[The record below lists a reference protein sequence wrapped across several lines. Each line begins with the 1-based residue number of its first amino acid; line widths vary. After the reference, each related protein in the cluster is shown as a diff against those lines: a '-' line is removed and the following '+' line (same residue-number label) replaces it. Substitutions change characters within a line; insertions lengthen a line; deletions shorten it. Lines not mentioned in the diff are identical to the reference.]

1 MKRMFVI
8 VALLVAAV
16 AYGAQL
22 TVQEVIT
29 AHRAGAAAEGLIA
42 LVQSAESVAQISTQ
56 DIAAMRT
63 AGVPESV
70 IQAMIARA
78 PQPTPTPVPA
88 QPDNPTLI
96 DLVRLVKSGLSEKII
111 ADQIRQNGVD
121 SKPTINDLVYLK
133 ENGIQEVI
141 IVALMEAPLK
151 EEAAAVRRAEVA
163 EKIEPTPTPTPEPT
177 PEPEPIFEGLV
188 YKTGGI
194 FAKNRAGKLILE
206 DKKLSWRDGSDASK
220 NFELFIE
227 GVKQI
232 TVTCQAREG
241 GSFCY
246 QLQFDFTKGDD
257 YDFEDAQRDVGGNE
271 NLMRLLNTLKERFPN
286 LPIVEKTK
294 S

>member
-1 MKRMFVI
+1 MKRILVVF
-8 VALLVAAV
+8 ALFAATV

-22 TVQEVIT
+22 TMQEVLA
-29 AHRAGAAAEGLIA
+29 AHRAGASAEGMIA
-42 LVQSAESVAQISTQ
+42 LVQSAESVGQVTPQ
-56 DIAAMRT
+56 DVAALRA

-70 IQAMIARA
+70 IQALLARA
-78 PQPTPTPVPA
+78 PQPTPTPVPV
-88 QPDNPTLI
+88 QPDNPSLV

-121 SKPTINDLVYLK
+121 SKPSLNDLIYLK

-151 EEAAAVRRAEVA
+151 AEAAAKRSAEVA
-163 EKIEPTPTPTPEPT
+163 ATVAPTPT

-188 YKTGGI
+188 YKKGGI
-194 FAKNRAGKLILE
+194 FAKNRTGKLVLE
-206 DKKLSWRDGSDASK
+206 DTKLLWRDGNDASQ
-220 NFELFIE
+220 NFELFLE

-232 TVTCQAREG
+232 TVTCQARE
-241 GSFCY
+241 SAPFCY

-257 YDFEDAQRDVGGNE
+257 YDFEDAQREVGGNE
-271 NLMRLLNTLKERFPN
+271 NLLRLLDALKAKFPK
-286 LPIVEKTK
+286 LQVVEKIK

>member
-1 MKRMFVI
+1 MNMKRMFVI
-8 VALLVAAV
+8 VALLFAAV

-78 PQPTPTPVPA
+78 PQPTPTPMPA
-88 QPDNPTLI
+88 QPDNPKLV

-121 SKPTINDLVYLK
+121 AKPTINDLVYLK

-151 EEAAAVRRAEVA
+151 AEAEATRRAEVA
-163 EKIEPTPTPTPEPT
+163 EKIEPTPTPEPT

-188 YKTGGI
+188 YKKGGI
-194 FAKNRAGKLILE
+194 FAKNRTGKLILE

-220 NFELFIE
+220 NFELFLE

-232 TVTCQAREG
+232 TVTCQARET

-271 NLMRLLNTLKERFPN
+271 NLMRLLNVLKTKFPK
-286 LPIVEKTK
+286 LQVVEKTK

>member
-1 MKRMFVI
+1 MKRMLVI
-8 VALLVAAV
+8 VAVAFAAV

-22 TVQEVIT
+22 TVQEIIT
-29 AHRAGAAAEGLIA
+29 AHRAGASTDGMLA
-42 LVQSAESVAQISTQ
+42 LVQSADSVVQISTQ
-56 DIAAMRT
+56 DIAAMRS

-78 PQPTPTPVPA
+78 PLPTPTPVPS
-88 QPDNPTLI
+88 QPDNPTLV

-121 SKPTINDLVYLK
+121 SKPTINDLIYLK

-151 EEAAAVRRAEVA
+151 EEAEAVRRAEVA
-163 EKIEPTPTPTPEPT
+163 EKIEPTPTPTPT

-188 YKTGGI
+188 FKKGGI
-194 FAKNRAGKLILE
+194 FAKNRTGKLVLE
-206 DKKLSWRDGSDASK
+206 DKKLQWRDGSDASQ
-220 NFELFIE
+220 NFDLFIE

-232 TVTCQAREG
+232 TVTCQARES

-246 QLQFDFTKGDD
+246 ELQFDFTKGDD

-271 NLMRLLNTLKERFPN
+271 NLMRLLNTLKQKFPK
-286 LPIVEKTK
+286 LQIVEKTK

>member
-1 MKRMFVI
+1 MKRIFVI

-78 PQPTPTPVPA
+78 PQPTPTPIPA
-88 QPDNPTLI
+88 QPDNPTLV

-121 SKPTINDLVYLK
+121 AKPTINDLVYLK

-151 EEAAAVRRAEVA
+151 AEAEATRRAEVA
-163 EKIEPTPTPTPEPT
+163 VTIEPTPTPT

-194 FAKNRAGKLILE
+194 FAKNRTGKLVLE
-206 DKKLSWRDGSDASK
+206 DKKLQWRDGSDASK

-232 TVTCQAREG
+232 TVTCQARET

-271 NLMRLLNTLKERFPN
+271 NVMRLLNVLKAKFPK
-286 LPIVEKTK
+286 LQVVEKTK

>member
-1 MKRMFVI
+1 MKRVFVI

-78 PQPTPTPVPA
+78 PQPTPTPIPA
-88 QPDNPTLI
+88 QPDNPTLV

-111 ADQIRQNGVD
+111 ADQIRQNGID
-121 SKPTINDLVYLK
+121 AKPTINDLVYLK

-151 EEAAAVRRAEVA
+151 AEAEATRRAEVA
-163 EKIEPTPTPTPEPT
+163 VTIEPTPTPT

-194 FAKNRAGKLILE
+194 FAKNRTGKLVLE
-206 DKKLSWRDGSDASK
+206 DKKLQWRDGSDASK

-232 TVTCQAREG
+232 TVTCQARET

-271 NLMRLLNTLKERFPN
+271 NVMRLLNVLKAKFPK
-286 LPIVEKTK
+286 LQVVEKTK